1 MNCWKGNKMRQRLL
15 TTLGRWAGEK
25 TWWML
30 LVIIVL
36 TVIFGGMSGQLEMT
50 MDMTGLLP
58 KDDPMVDEFN
68 YIFEEFNGASTIFI
82 VVQGEMDD
90 MIRFAEEMTPRIKD
104 LESWIEV
111 NASDKVKKQLQTARD
126 KVAAGKIEGQDQYI
140 ERVEYMQPTEFIR
153 NHGLMLIK
161 PKDLKNTKEI
171 FNDPNLLPYLTNLN
185 NSLEKEYIQSD
196 EKISTT
202 QREQAA
208 TMFLD
213 GIESWVDHTELA
225 LYSDDYDPAKG
236 ALAAEAAAIGN
247 PYLISPDRSLLLITV
262 EATFSIMEMDHL
274 MPMVNGLEEMVKSAA
289 DNYNIKAGLAGA
301 LVLGRDEMV
310 AGLEDSMSLT
320 ILAMIL
326 ILILFIVTF
335 RMISSPVM
343 AVLNLIIGITWA
355 MGVAWLL
362 VQTLNMFTAMMA
374 VVLVGLGIDFSIH
387 IISVFSE
394 LVNKGVEPKRAII
407 ETLQKV
413 GGGIITGGLTTAA
426 AFLTLMVGRSAGISE
441 FGLVCGVGL
450 IVIMIATLIAMP
462 TMLMLREKYRQF
474 KKNHFYGLSLF
485 EYIVIVILGIF
496 LPVHKNKYITW
507 RNKTFPILG
516 LVEFI
521 FIFIVSLFSFELSQ
535 RYVVW
540 RNSPRDV
547 AYARVGKIGEVIH
560 RKWRFSL
567 VAGLIVT
574 LFFGLM
580 MARVTFD
587 YNYLNM
593 EPEGLESIA
602 LNDLIIEKFNFSAD
616 AALMTATSLDQNHE
630 YTEAAKKKS
639 SVSYVES
646 ISDYLPIAAEQDKR
660 RPGVLQIAEKMGQT
674 KIAAGVSSEQQ
685 TGIIEELYRLEAN
698 VIEMQ
703 DMAFT
708 GGQDM
713 IDQKA
718 TRIVGNPDQPE
729 LVGNLTRFIG
739 RMEEQPVRLERLG
752 ELNQDFGTAY
762 RSLVLDMADTTT
774 ITLEMLPASVKS
786 THMSDKGDRF
796 LLTLYPKGNIWSIDY
811 LEVFTND
818 ILDISPS
825 IAGTPPMFYYL
836 MKIIG
841 ADGRRAALLTIVV
854 VVLFLWLDFRSLK
867 KALLA
872 MIPLFFGVIWM
883 VGMMG
888 LTGMQLTLLNIMAIP
903 LIIGIG
909 IDDGVH
915 LIHRYHYEGKDAIF
929 TVFSSTGKA
938 ITITS
943 MTTML
948 AFGSLVFATYRGFGS
963 LGSALFLG
971 VGTCLLASLLVLP
984 ALLAVT
990 KKKNR

>member
-1 MNCWKGNKMRQRLL
+1 MRQRLL

-30 LVIIVL
+30 LVVIVL
-36 TVIFGGMSGQLEMT
+36 TVIFGGLSGQLEMT

-82 VVQGEMDD
+82 VAQGEMDD
-90 MIRFAEEMTPRIKD
+90 MVRFAEEMTPRIKD

-126 KVAAGKIEGQDQYI
+126 KAAAGKIEGNDQYI

-153 NHGLMLIK
+153 NHGLMLVK
-161 PKDLKNTKEI
+161 PKDLKNTREI
-171 FNDPNLLPYLTNLN
+171 YNDPNLLPYLTNLN

-202 QREQAA
+202 QREQQA

-225 LYSDDYDPAKG
+225 LYSDDYDPVKG
-236 ALAAEAAAIGN
+236 ALAAEAVAIGN

-335 RMISSPVM
+335 RMVSSPVI
-343 AVLNLIIGITWA
+343 AVFNLIIGITWA

-394 LVNKGVEPKRAII
+394 LVNKGIEPKQAII

-426 AFLTLMVGRSAGISE
+426 AFLTLLVGRSAGISE

-462 TMLMLREKYRQF
+462 TMLMLRERYRIWRGKEL
-474 KKNHFYGLSLF
+474 KK
-485 EYIVIVILGIF
+485 
-496 LPVHKNKYITW
+496 T
-507 RNKTFPILG
+507 
-516 LVEFI
+516 
-521 FIFIVSLFSFELSQ
+521 
-535 RYVVW
+535 
-540 RNSPRDV
+540 RDV
-547 AYARVGKIGEVIH
+547 AYARVGKLSEVIH

-616 AALMTATSLDQNHE
+616 AALMTATSLEQNHE
-630 YTEAAKKKS
+630 YTETAKKKS

-646 ISDYLPIAAEQDKR
+646 ISDYLPIVVEQDKR
-660 RPGVLQIAEKMGQT
+660 RPGILQIAKKMGQSE
-674 KIAAGVSSEQQ
+674 IVAGVSAEQQ
-685 TGIIEELYRLEAN
+685 AGIIEELFRLEAN
-698 VIEMQ
+698 VMEMQ

-729 LVGNLTRFIG
+729 LVGNLTRFIA

-752 ELNQDFGTAY
+752 EFNQNFGTAY
-762 RSLVLDMADTTT
+762 RGLVLNMADTAT

-786 THMSDKGDRF
+786 THMSEKGDRF
-796 LLTLYPKGNIWSIDY
+796 LLTLYPKGNIWNIDY
-811 LEVFTND
+811 LEVFTGD

-825 IAGTPPMFYYL
+825 ISGTPPMFYYL

-854 VVLFLWLDFRSLK
+854 VVLFLWFDFRSLK

-883 VGMMG
+883 VGVMG

-915 LIHRYHYEGKDAIF
+915 LIHRYHHEGKDAIF

-938 ITITS
+938 IIITS
-943 MTTML
+943 LTTML

-963 LGSALFLG
+963 LGLALFLG
-971 VGTCLLASLLVLP
+971 VGTCLLASIFVLP
-984 ALLAVT
+984 ALLAVVE
-990 KKKNR
+990 KKKRR

>member
-1 MNCWKGNKMRQRLL
+1 MRQRLL

-30 LVIIVL
+30 LVVIVL
-36 TVIFGGMSGQLEMT
+36 TVIFGGLSGQLEMT

-82 VVQGEMDD
+82 VAQGEMDD
-90 MIRFAEEMTPRIKD
+90 MVRFAEEMTPRIKD

-126 KVAAGKIEGQDQYI
+126 KAAAGKIEGNDQYI

-153 NHGLMLIK
+153 NHGLMLVK
-161 PKDLKNTKEI
+161 PKDLKNTREI
-171 FNDPNLLPYLTNLN
+171 YNDPNLLPYLTNLN

-202 QREQAA
+202 QREQQA

-225 LYSDDYDPAKG
+225 LYSDDYDPVKG

-335 RMISSPVM
+335 RMVSSPVI
-343 AVLNLIIGITWA
+343 AVFNLIIGITWA

-394 LVNKGVEPKRAII
+394 LVNKGIEPKQAII

-426 AFLTLMVGRSAGISE
+426 AFLTLLVGRSAGISE

-462 TMLMLREKYRQF
+462 TMLMLRERYRIWRGKEL
-474 KKNHFYGLSLF
+474 KK
-485 EYIVIVILGIF
+485 
-496 LPVHKNKYITW
+496 T
-507 RNKTFPILG
+507 
-516 LVEFI
+516 
-521 FIFIVSLFSFELSQ
+521 
-535 RYVVW
+535 
-540 RNSPRDV
+540 RDV
-547 AYARVGKIGEVIH
+547 AYARVGKLSEVIH

-616 AALMTATSLDQNHE
+616 AALMTATSLEQNHE
-630 YTEAAKKKS
+630 YTETAKKKS

-646 ISDYLPIAAEQDKR
+646 ISDYLPIVVEQDKR
-660 RPGVLQIAEKMGQT
+660 RPGILQIAKKMGQSE
-674 KIAAGVSSEQQ
+674 IVAGVSAEQQ
-685 TGIIEELYRLEAN
+685 AGIIEELFRLEAN
-698 VIEMQ
+698 VMEMQ

-729 LVGNLTRFIG
+729 LVGNLTRFIA

-752 ELNQDFGTAY
+752 EFNQNFGTAY
-762 RSLVLDMADTTT
+762 RGLVLNMADTAT

-786 THMSDKGDRF
+786 THMSEKGDRF
-796 LLTLYPKGNIWSIDY
+796 LLTLYPKGNIWNIDY
-811 LEVFTND
+811 LEVFTGD

-825 IAGTPPMFYYL
+825 ISGTPPMFYYL

-854 VVLFLWLDFRSLK
+854 VVLFLWFDFRSLK

-883 VGMMG
+883 VGVMG

-915 LIHRYHYEGKDAIF
+915 LIHRYHHEGKDAIF

-938 ITITS
+938 IIITS
-943 MTTML
+943 LTTML

-963 LGSALFLG
+963 LGLALFLG
-971 VGTCLLASLLVLP
+971 VGTCLLASIFVLP
-984 ALLAVT
+984 ALLAVVE
-990 KKKNR
+990 KKKRR

>member
-1 MNCWKGNKMRQRLL
+1 MQQRFL

-30 LVIIVL
+30 LVIIAL
-36 TVIFGGMSGQLEMT
+36 TIFFGGLSEQLEMT

-82 VVQGEMDD
+82 VAQGEMKD
-90 MIRFAEEMTPRIKD
+90 MIRFAEEITPRVKK
-104 LESWIEV
+104 LESWIET
-111 NASDKVKKQLQTARD
+111 NGSDNVKKQLQKARD
-126 KVAAGKIEGQDQYI
+126 KVAAGKIEGNDQYI
-140 ERVEYMQPTEFIR
+140 KRVEYMQPTEFIR

-161 PKDLKNTKEI
+161 PKDLKNTQEI
-171 FNDPNLLPYLTNLN
+171 FENPNLLPYLTNLN
-185 NSLEKEYIQSD
+185 NSLEKEYIQSE

-225 LYSDDYDPAKG
+225 LYGDEFDPTRG
-236 ALAAEAAAIGN
+236 PLAAEAAAIGN
-247 PYLISPDRSLLLITV
+247 PYLVSPDRSLLLITV
-262 EATFSIMEMDHL
+262 EASFSIMEMDHL
-274 MPMVNGLEEMVKSAA
+274 MPMVNGLEEMVKKEAV
-289 DNYNIKAGLAGA
+289 NYNIKTGLTGA

-310 AGLEDSMSLT
+310 AAVEDSMWLT
-320 ILAMIL
+320 MLALIL
-326 ILILFIVTF
+326 ILILFIFTF
-335 RMISSPVM
+335 RMVSSPVM

-355 MGVAWLL
+355 MGMAWLL

-394 LVNKGVEPKRAII
+394 LVNKGTEPKQAII

-426 AFLTLMVGRSAGISE
+426 AFLTLLVGRSAGISE
-441 FGLVCGVGL
+441 FGLVCGMGL

-462 TMLMLREKYRQF
+462 TMLMLRERYR
-474 KKNHFYGLSLF
+474 
-485 EYIVIVILGIF
+485 
-496 LPVHKNKYITW
+496 
-507 RNKTFPILG
+507 
-516 LVEFI
+516 
-521 FIFIVSLFSFELSQ
+521 
-535 RYVVW
+535 VW
-540 RNSPRDV
+540 RGKELKKTRDV
-547 AYARVGKIGEVIH
+547 AYARIGKIGEGIH

-567 VAGLIVT
+567 VAGLIVS
-574 LFFGLM
+574 LFFGFM
-580 MARVTFD
+580 MMRVTFD

-616 AALMTATSLDQNHE
+616 AALMTATSLEQNHE

-639 SVSYVES
+639 SISYVES
-646 ISDYLPIAAEQDKR
+646 ISDYLPYAVEQNKR
-660 RPGVLQIAEKMGQT
+660 KPGIMRIGEKMERAT
-674 KIAAGVSSEQQ
+674 VTSSITAVQRA
-685 TGIIEELYRLEAN
+685 GIIDELYRLEAN

-718 TRIVGNPDQPE
+718 TRIVGNPDQPQ
-729 LVGNLTRFIG
+729 LVGNLSRFIA
-739 RMEEQPVRLERLG
+739 RMEKKPVRLERLG
-752 ELNQDFGTAY
+752 EFNQEFGDAY
-762 RSLVLDMADTTT
+762 RSLVLNMADTTT
-774 ITLEMLPASVKS
+774 ITLDMLPASVKS
-786 THMSDKGDRF
+786 THMSEKGERF

-818 ILDISPS
+818 ILAISPS
-825 IAGTPPMFYYL
+825 ISGTPPMFYYL

-841 ADGRRAALLTIVV
+841 ADGRRAAVLTIVV
-854 VVLFLWLDFRSLK
+854 VVLFLWFDFRSLK

-883 VGMMG
+883 VGIMG
-888 LTGMQLTLLNIMAIP
+888 LTGIQLTLLNIMAIP

-915 LIHRYHYEGKDAIF
+915 LIHRYHHEGKGAIF

-938 ITITS
+938 IIITS
-943 MTTML
+943 LTTML
-948 AFGSLVFATYRGFGS
+948 AFGSLVFAVYRGFGS
-963 LGSALFLG
+963 LGIALFIG
-971 VGTCLLASLLVLP
+971 VGTCLLASIFVLP
-984 ALLAVT
+984 ALLAIVD
-990 KKKNR
+990 KRK

>member
-1 MNCWKGNKMRQRLL
+1 MRQRLL

-36 TVIFGGMSGQLEMT
+36 TIVFGGLSEQLEMT

-82 VVQGEMDD
+82 VAQGEMDD
-90 MIRFAEEMTPRIKD
+90 MVRFAEDMTPRVKN

-111 NASDKVKKQLQTARD
+111 NASEKVKGQLQKARD
-126 KVAAGKIEGQDQYI
+126 KAAAGKIEANDQYI
-140 ERVEYMQPTEFIR
+140 KRVEFMQPTEFIR
-153 NHGLMLIK
+153 NHGLMLVK
-161 PKDLKNTKEI
+161 PKDLKNTREI
-171 FNDPNLLPYLTNLN
+171 YDDPNLLPYLTNLN

-196 EKISTT
+196 EKISTS

-213 GIESWVDHTELA
+213 GIESWVDHTESA
-225 LYSDDYDPAKG
+225 LYSDDYNPGKG
-236 ALAAEAAAIGN
+236 TLAAEAAAIGN

-262 EATFSIMEMDHL
+262 EASFSIMEMDHL
-274 MPMVNGLEEMVKSAA
+274 LPMVNGLEEMVKSEAG
-289 DNYNIKAGLAGA
+289 NYNIDAGLAGA

-320 ILAMIL
+320 MLALIL
-326 ILILFIVTF
+326 ILILFIFTF
-335 RMISSPVM
+335 RMVSSPVM

-355 MGVAWLL
+355 LGVAWLL

-394 LVNKGVEPKRAII
+394 LVNKGVEPKQAII

-462 TMLMLREKYRQF
+462 TMLMLRERYRMWRGKEL
-474 KKNHFYGLSLF
+474 KK
-485 EYIVIVILGIF
+485 
-496 LPVHKNKYITW
+496 T
-507 RNKTFPILG
+507 
-516 LVEFI
+516 
-521 FIFIVSLFSFELSQ
+521 
-535 RYVVW
+535 
-540 RNSPRDV
+540 RDV
-547 AYARVGKIGEVIH
+547 AYARVGKLSEVIH

-574 LFFGLM
+574 LFFGF
-580 MARVTFD
+580 MASKITFD

-616 AALMTATSLDQNHE
+616 AALMTATSLEQNHE

-646 ISDYLPIAAEQDKR
+646 ISDYLPYAAEQVKR
-660 RPGVLQIAEKMGQT
+660 KPGVLQIAEKMGQT
-674 KIAAGVSSEQQ
+674 SVTTQVTAAQRA
-685 TGIIEELYRLEAN
+685 GIIEELYRLEAN
-698 VIEMQ
+698 VIEIQ
-703 DMAFT
+703 EMAFT

-713 IDQKA
+713 VDQKA
-718 TRIVGNPDQPE
+718 TRIVGLRDHPE
-729 LVGNLTRFIG
+729 LGNLTRFIS
-739 RMEEQPVRLERLG
+739 RMEEEPVRLEQLG
-752 ELNQDFGTAY
+752 EFNQDFGTAY

-786 THMSDKGDRF
+786 THMSEKGDRF

-811 LEVFTND
+811 LEVFTSD

-825 IAGTPPMFYYL
+825 ISGTPPMFYYL

-854 VVLFLWLDFRSLK
+854 VVLFLWFDFRSLK

-883 VGMMG
+883 VGVMG
-888 LTGMQLTLLNIMAIP
+888 LTGIQLTLLNIMAIP

-915 LIHRYHYEGKDAIF
+915 LIHRYHHEGKDAIF

-943 MTTML
+943 LTTML
-948 AFGSLVFATYRGFGS
+948 AFGSLVFAVYRGFGS
-963 LGSALFLG
+963 LGIALFIG
-971 VGTCLLASLLVLP
+971 VGTCLLASIFVLP
-984 ALLAVT
+984 ALLALT
-990 KKKNR
+990 EKQGK

>member
-1 MNCWKGNKMRQRLL
+1 MRQRLL

-30 LVIIVL
+30 LVVIVL
-36 TVIFGGMSGQLEMT
+36 TVIFGGLTGQLEMT

-82 VVQGEMDD
+82 VAQGEMAD
-90 MIRFAEEMTPRIKD
+90 MIRFADEMTPKIKD

-111 NASDKVKKQLQTARD
+111 NGSDKVKKQLQTARD
-126 KVAAGKIEGQDQYI
+126 KVAAGKIEGNDQYI

-153 NHGLMLIK
+153 NHGLMLVK
-161 PKDLKNTKEI
+161 PKDLKNTREI
-171 FNDPNLLPYLTNLN
+171 YEDPNLLPYLTNLN

-202 QREQAA
+202 QRERAA

-225 LYSDDYDPAKG
+225 LYSDDYDPIKG

-274 MPMVNGLEEMVKSAA
+274 MPMVNGLEEMVKSEA

-310 AGLEDSMSLT
+310 AAVEDSMSLT
-320 ILAMIL
+320 IIAMIL
-326 ILILFIVTF
+326 ILILFIFTF
-335 RMISSPVM
+335 RMVSSPVM

-394 LVNKGVEPKRAII
+394 LVNKGVEPKQAII

-426 AFLTLMVGRSAGISE
+426 AFLTLLVGRSAGISE

-462 TMLMLREKYRQF
+462 TMLMLRERYRKF
-474 KKNHFYGLSLF
+474 KKVYLQNLGLF
-485 EYIVIVILGIF
+485 EFIIISILLIF
-496 LPVHKNKYITW
+496 SPDSKKKYIIW
-507 RNKTFPILG
+507 RNKKIPNIGTL
-516 LVEFI
+516 EFFVVLI
-521 FIFIVSLFSFELSQ
+521 ISLFSRVQSQ
-535 RYVVW
+535 KYVAW
-540 RNSPRDV
+540 RNKPRDV
-547 AYARVGKIGEVIH
+547 AYARVGKLGAVIH

-580 MARVTFD
+580 MSRVTFD

-616 AALMTATSLDQNHE
+616 AALMTATSLEQNHE

-646 ISDYLPIAAEQDKR
+646 ISDYLPYAAEQIR
-660 RPGVLQIAEKMGQT
+660 RKPGVLQIAEKMGQT
-674 KIAAGVSSEQQ
+674 TVTSRITAAQQ
-685 TGIIEELYRLEAN
+685 AGIIEELYRLQDN
-698 VIEMQ
+698 VMEMQ
-703 DMAFT
+703 DMAFI

-729 LVGNLTRFIG
+729 LVGNLTRFIA
-739 RMEEQPVRLERLG
+739 RMDKEPVRLERLS
-752 ELNQDFGTAY
+752 EFNQDFGTAY

-774 ITLEMLPASVKS
+774 ITLGMLPASVKS
-786 THMSDKGDRF
+786 THMSEKGDRF

-818 ILDISPS
+818 ILAISPS
-825 IAGTPPMFYYL
+825 ISGTPPMFYYL

-854 VVLFLWLDFRSLK
+854 VLLFLWFDFRSLK

-883 VGMMG
+883 VGIMG

-915 LIHRYHYEGKDAIF
+915 LIHRYHHEGEGAIF

-938 ITITS
+938 IIITS
-943 MTTML
+943 LTTML
-948 AFGSLVFATYRGFGS
+948 AFGSLIFAVYRGFGS

-971 VGTCLLASLLVLP
+971 VGTCLLASLFVLP
-984 ALLAVT
+984 ALLAMVE
-990 KKKNR
+990 KRK

>member
-1 MNCWKGNKMRQRLL
+1 MRQRLL

-30 LVIIVL
+30 LVVIVL
-36 TVIFGGMSGQLEMT
+36 TVIFGGLSGQLEMT

-82 VVQGEMDD
+82 VAQGEMDD
-90 MIRFAEEMTPRIKD
+90 MVRFAEEMTPRIKD

-126 KVAAGKIEGQDQYI
+126 KAAAGKIEGNDQYI

-153 NHGLMLIK
+153 NHGLMLVK
-161 PKDLKNTKEI
+161 PKDLKNTREI
-171 FNDPNLLPYLTNLN
+171 YEDPNLLPYLTNLN

-225 LYSDDYDPAKG
+225 LYSDDYDPVKG
-236 ALAAEAAAIGN
+236 ALAAEAVAIGN

-335 RMISSPVM
+335 RMVSSPVI
-343 AVLNLIIGITWA
+343 AVFNLIIGITWA

-394 LVNKGVEPKRAII
+394 LVNKGIEPKQAII

-426 AFLTLMVGRSAGISE
+426 AFLTLLVGRSAGISE

-462 TMLMLREKYRQF
+462 TMLMLRERYRIWRGKEL
-474 KKNHFYGLSLF
+474 KK
-485 EYIVIVILGIF
+485 
-496 LPVHKNKYITW
+496 T
-507 RNKTFPILG
+507 
-516 LVEFI
+516 
-521 FIFIVSLFSFELSQ
+521 
-535 RYVVW
+535 
-540 RNSPRDV
+540 RDV
-547 AYARVGKIGEVIH
+547 AYARVGKLSEVIH

-616 AALMTATSLDQNHE
+616 AALMTATSLEQNHE
-630 YTEAAKKKS
+630 YTETAKKKS

-646 ISDYLPIAAEQDKR
+646 ISDYLPIVVEQDKR
-660 RPGVLQIAEKMGQT
+660 RPGILQIAKKMGQSE
-674 KIAAGVSSEQQ
+674 IVAGVSAEQQ
-685 TGIIEELYRLEAN
+685 AGIIEELFRLEAN
-698 VIEMQ
+698 VMEMQ

-729 LVGNLTRFIG
+729 LVGNLTRFIA

-752 ELNQDFGTAY
+752 EFNQNFGTAY
-762 RSLVLDMADTTT
+762 RGLVLNMADTAT

-786 THMSDKGDRF
+786 THMSEKGDRF
-796 LLTLYPKGNIWSIDY
+796 LLTLYPKGNIWNIDY
-811 LEVFTND
+811 LEVFTGD

-825 IAGTPPMFYYL
+825 ISGTPPMFYYL

-854 VVLFLWLDFRSLK
+854 VVLFLWFDFRSLK

-883 VGMMG
+883 VGVMG

-915 LIHRYHYEGKDAIF
+915 LIHRYHHEGKDAIF

-938 ITITS
+938 IIITS
-943 MTTML
+943 LTTML

-963 LGSALFLG
+963 LGLALFLG
-971 VGTCLLASLLVLP
+971 VGTCLLASIFVLP
-984 ALLAVT
+984 ALLAVVE
-990 KKKNR
+990 KKKRR

>member
-1 MNCWKGNKMRQRLL
+1 MRQRLL

-36 TVIFGGMSGQLEMT
+36 TVVFGGLSEQLEMT

-82 VVQGEMDD
+82 VAQGEMDD
-90 MIRFAEEMTPRIKD
+90 MVRFAEEMTPRVKN

-111 NASDKVKKQLQTARD
+111 NASDKVKGQLQTARD
-126 KVAAGKIEGQDQYI
+126 KAAAGKIEANDQYI
-140 ERVEYMQPTEFIR
+140 KRVEFMQPTEFIR
-153 NHGLMLIK
+153 NHGLMLVK
-161 PKDLKNTKEI
+161 PKDLKNTRDI
-171 FNDPNLLPYLTNLN
+171 YSDPNLLPYLTNLN

-196 EKISTT
+196 EKISTS

-213 GIESWVDHTELA
+213 GIESWVDHTESA
-225 LYSDDYDPAKG
+225 LYSDDYNPGKG
-236 ALAAEAAAIGN
+236 TLAAEAAAIGN

-262 EATFSIMEMDHL
+262 EASFSIMEMDHL
-274 MPMVNGLEEMVKSAA
+274 MPMVNGLEEMVKSEAG
-289 DNYNIKAGLAGA
+289 NYNIEAGLAGA

-320 ILAMIL
+320 ILALIL
-326 ILILFIVTF
+326 ILILFIFTF
-335 RMISSPVM
+335 RMVSSPVM

-394 LVNKGVEPKRAII
+394 LVNKGVEPKQAII

-450 IVIMIATLIAMP
+450 IVIMIATLITMP
-462 TMLMLREKYRQF
+462 TMLMLRERYRKYPFRKRIMAGIKITLF
-474 KKNHFYGLSLF
+474 IAITVAGIIFNFTPVNSLYLLIYVLEATIFSALIFIGIPLIHFAW
-485 EYIVIVILGIF
+485 E
-496 LPVHKNKYITW
+496 KYCSW
-507 RNKTFPILG
+507 RGKELNKT
-516 LVEFI
+516 
-521 FIFIVSLFSFELSQ
+521 
-535 RYVVW
+535 
-540 RNSPRDV
+540 RDV
-547 AYARVGKIGEVIH
+547 AYARVGKLSEVIH

-567 VAGLIVT
+567 VAGLIIT
-574 LFFGLM
+574 LFFGF
-580 MARVTFD
+580 MASKITFD

-616 AALMTATSLDQNHE
+616 AALMTATSLEQNHE

-646 ISDYLPIAAEQDKR
+646 ISDYLPYAAEQVKR
-660 RPGVLQIAEKMGQT
+660 KPGVLQITDKMGQT
-674 KIAAGVSSEQQ
+674 SVTTQVTAAQRA
-685 TGIIEELYRLEAN
+685 GIIEELYRLEAN
-698 VIEMQ
+698 VIEIQ

-729 LVGNLTRFIG
+729 LIGNLTRFITH
-739 RMEEQPVRLERLG
+739 MEEQPVRLEQLG
-752 ELNQDFGTAY
+752 EFNQDFGTAY

-774 ITLEMLPASVKS
+774 ITIEMLPASVKS
-786 THMSDKGDRF
+786 THMSGKGDRF

-811 LEVFTND
+811 LEVFTSD

-825 IAGTPPMFYYL
+825 ISGTPPMFYYL

-883 VGMMG
+883 VGIMG
-888 LTGMQLTLLNIMAIP
+888 LTGIQLTLLNIMAIP

-963 LGSALFLG
+963 LGIALFIG
-971 VGTCLLASLLVLP
+971 VGTCLLASIFVLP
-984 ALLAVT
+984 ALLALT
-990 KKKNR
+990 EKGSD

>member
-1 MNCWKGNKMRQRLL
+1 MGNLPTVSRHAIAGREGGLNEFWKGNKMRQRLL

-30 LVIIVL
+30 LVVIVL
-36 TVIFGGMSGQLEMT
+36 TVIFGGLSGQLEMT

-82 VVQGEMDD
+82 VAQGEMDD
-90 MIRFAEEMTPRIKD
+90 MVRFAEEMTPRIKD

-126 KVAAGKIEGQDQYI
+126 KAAAGKIEGNDQYI

-153 NHGLMLIK
+153 NHGLMLVK
-161 PKDLKNTKEI
+161 PKDLKNTREI
-171 FNDPNLLPYLTNLN
+171 YEDPNLLPYLTNLN

-225 LYSDDYDPAKG
+225 LYSDDYDPVKG
-236 ALAAEAAAIGN
+236 ALAAEAVAIGN

-335 RMISSPVM
+335 RMVSSPVI
-343 AVLNLIIGITWA
+343 AVFNLIIGITWA

-394 LVNKGVEPKRAII
+394 LVNKGIEPKQAII

-426 AFLTLMVGRSAGISE
+426 AFLTLLVGRSAGISE

-462 TMLMLREKYRQF
+462 TMLMLRERYRIWRGKEL
-474 KKNHFYGLSLF
+474 KK
-485 EYIVIVILGIF
+485 
-496 LPVHKNKYITW
+496 T
-507 RNKTFPILG
+507 
-516 LVEFI
+516 
-521 FIFIVSLFSFELSQ
+521 
-535 RYVVW
+535 
-540 RNSPRDV
+540 RDV
-547 AYARVGKIGEVIH
+547 AYARVGKLSEVIH

-616 AALMTATSLDQNHE
+616 AALMTATSLEQNHE
-630 YTEAAKKKS
+630 YTETAKKKS

-646 ISDYLPIAAEQDKR
+646 ISDYLPIVVEQDKR
-660 RPGVLQIAEKMGQT
+660 RPGILQIAKKMGQSE
-674 KIAAGVSSEQQ
+674 IVAGVSAEQQ
-685 TGIIEELYRLEAN
+685 AGIIEELFRLEAN
-698 VIEMQ
+698 VMEMQ

-729 LVGNLTRFIG
+729 LVGNLTRFIA

-752 ELNQDFGTAY
+752 EFNQNFGTAY
-762 RSLVLDMADTTT
+762 RGLVLNMADTAT

-786 THMSDKGDRF
+786 THMSEKGDRF
-796 LLTLYPKGNIWSIDY
+796 LLTLYPKGNIWNIDY
-811 LEVFTND
+811 LEVFTGD

-825 IAGTPPMFYYL
+825 ISGTPPMFYYL

-854 VVLFLWLDFRSLK
+854 VVLFLWFDFRSLK

-883 VGMMG
+883 VGVMG

-915 LIHRYHYEGKDAIF
+915 LIHRYHHEGKDAIF

-938 ITITS
+938 IIITS
-943 MTTML
+943 LTTML

-963 LGSALFLG
+963 LGLALFLG
-971 VGTCLLASLLVLP
+971 VGTCLLASIFVLP
-984 ALLAVT
+984 ALLAVVE
-990 KKKNR
+990 KKKRR

>member
-1 MNCWKGNKMRQRLL
+1 MQQRFL

-30 LVIIVL
+30 LVIIAL
-36 TVIFGGMSGQLEMT
+36 TIFFGGLSEQLEMT

-82 VVQGEMDD
+82 VAQGEMKD
-90 MIRFAEEMTPRIKD
+90 MIRFAEEITPRVKK
-104 LESWIEV
+104 LESWIET
-111 NASDKVKKQLQTARD
+111 NGSDNVKKQLQKARD
-126 KVAAGKIEGQDQYI
+126 KVAAGKIEGNDQYI
-140 ERVEYMQPTEFIR
+140 KRVEYMQPTEFIR

-161 PKDLKNTKEI
+161 PKDLKNTQEI
-171 FNDPNLLPYLTNLN
+171 FENPNLLPYLTNLN
-185 NSLEKEYIQSD
+185 NSLEKEYIQSE

-225 LYSDDYDPAKG
+225 LYGDEFDPTRG
-236 ALAAEAAAIGN
+236 PLAAEAAAIGN
-247 PYLISPDRSLLLITV
+247 PYLVSPDRSLLLITV
-262 EATFSIMEMDHL
+262 EASFSIMEMDHL
-274 MPMVNGLEEMVKSAA
+274 MPMVNGLEEMVKKEAV
-289 DNYNIKAGLAGA
+289 NYNIKTGLTGA

-310 AGLEDSMSLT
+310 AAVEDSMWLT
-320 ILAMIL
+320 MLALIL
-326 ILILFIVTF
+326 ILILFIFTF
-335 RMISSPVM
+335 RMVSSPVM

-355 MGVAWLL
+355 MGMAWLL

-394 LVNKGVEPKRAII
+394 LVNKGTEPKQAII

-426 AFLTLMVGRSAGISE
+426 AFLTLLVGRSAGISE
-441 FGLVCGVGL
+441 FGLVCGMGL

-462 TMLMLREKYRQF
+462 TMLMLRERYR
-474 KKNHFYGLSLF
+474 
-485 EYIVIVILGIF
+485 
-496 LPVHKNKYITW
+496 
-507 RNKTFPILG
+507 
-516 LVEFI
+516 
-521 FIFIVSLFSFELSQ
+521 
-535 RYVVW
+535 VW
-540 RNSPRDV
+540 RGKELKKTRDV
-547 AYARVGKIGEVIH
+547 AYARIGKIGEGIH

-567 VAGLIVT
+567 VAGLIVS
-574 LFFGLM
+574 LFFGFM
-580 MARVTFD
+580 MMRVTFD

-616 AALMTATSLDQNHE
+616 AALMTATSLEQNHE

-639 SVSYVES
+639 SISYVES
-646 ISDYLPIAAEQDKR
+646 ISDYLPYAVEQNKR
-660 RPGVLQIAEKMGQT
+660 KPGIMRIGEKMERAT
-674 KIAAGVSSEQQ
+674 VTSSITAVQRA
-685 TGIIEELYRLEAN
+685 GIIDELYRLEAN

-718 TRIVGNPDQPE
+718 TRIVGNPDQPQ
-729 LVGNLTRFIG
+729 LVGNLSRFIA
-739 RMEEQPVRLERLG
+739 RMEKKPVRLERLG
-752 ELNQDFGTAY
+752 EFNQEFGDAY
-762 RSLVLDMADTTT
+762 RSLVLNMADTTT
-774 ITLEMLPASVKS
+774 ITLDMLPASVKS
-786 THMSDKGDRF
+786 THMSEKGERF

-818 ILDISPS
+818 ILAISPS
-825 IAGTPPMFYYL
+825 ISGTPPMFYYL

-841 ADGRRAALLTIVV
+841 ADGRRAAALTIVV
-854 VVLFLWLDFRSLK
+854 VVLFLWFDFRSLK

-883 VGMMG
+883 VGIMG
-888 LTGMQLTLLNIMAIP
+888 LTGIQLTLLNIMAIP

-915 LIHRYHYEGKDAIF
+915 LIHRYHHEGKGAIF

-938 ITITS
+938 IIITS
-943 MTTML
+943 LTTML
-948 AFGSLVFATYRGFGS
+948 AFGSLVFAVYRGFGS
-963 LGSALFLG
+963 LGIALFIG
-971 VGTCLLASLLVLP
+971 VGTCLLASIFVLP
-984 ALLAVT
+984 ALLAIVD
-990 KKKNR
+990 KRK